1 MTVRKESTIVE
12 LQPKKG
18 VYNMSTS
25 KLTKKASASSTF
37 ISAKAKDTKLK
48 SSKVSTEY
56 DNLVAEYRRLA
67 KRADQR
73 LVRLEAY
80 SHDEGFKTAKQWAY
94 ARAQKD
100 IAHWGGGKRFN
111 TAPPKSK
118 AQLKAKISDIKQF
131 LESETS
137 TKKGIINVYKRKADT
152 INKRYGTHF
161 TWENLATYYKS
172 GLAEKMNNSF
182 GSKTALKVIGTM
194 QKNDKDVIKAI
205 KEHSEKNLQLSD
217 NKIINTKINDFL
229 GENGLDISKL
239 L

>member
-1 MTVRKESTIVE
+1 
-12 LQPKKG
+12 
-18 VYNMSTS
+18 MSTS

-37 ISAKAKDTKLK
+37 KSTRTKDTKLK
-48 SSKVSTEY
+48 SSKVNTSATGTASHIKVPKVPKGTTSEHEQ
-56 DNLVAEYRRLA
+56 LIAEYRRLA

-80 SHDEGFKTAKQWAY
+80 SHDEGFKSAKLWAY

-111 TAPPKSK
+111 TKPPKST

-137 TKKGIINVYKRKADT
+137 TKKGIIDVYKRRAET
-152 INKRYGTHF
+152 INKRYGTKF
-161 TWENLATYYKS
+161 KWNDLTNYYMS
-172 GLAEKMNNSF
+172 GMAEKMSNSF
-182 GSKTALKVIGTM
+182 GSKTALKVIGTI
-194 QKNDKDVIKAI
+194 QKKSKDVIKAI

-217 NKIINTKINDFL
+217 NKIINAKINDFL
-229 GENGLDISKL
+229 GEHGLDVTKL

>member
-1 MTVRKESTIVE
+1 
-12 LQPKKG
+12 
-18 VYNMSTS
+18 MSTS

-37 ISAKAKDTKLK
+37 ISAKSKDTKLK
-48 SSKVSTEY
+48 SSKVSTDATSTASHLKAPKTPKGTISEY
-56 DNLVAEYRRLA
+56 DSLVAEYRRLA

-80 SHDEGFKTAKQWAY
+80 SHDKGFKTAKQWAY

-137 TKKGIINVYKRKADT
+137 TKRGIVNVYKRKANT
-152 INKRYGTHF
+152 MNKRYGTHF